1 MAISENTMVKNV
13 YTLAEFM
20 LNRLNHGAGN
30 GHFMEEGLHY
40 RYMRNGKQIMG
51 SEGTVIFDNGQYSQ
65 ITIPEITGFNSPR
78 MMDVF
83 YSTRDV
89 FKLQDNVL
97 KSAGGRKNCG
107 NCGRYEVKIW

>member
-40 RYMRNGKQIMG
+40 RYMRNGNQIFE
-51 SEGTVIFDNGQYSQ
+51 SEGTVIFDNGQCNQ
-65 ITIPEITGFNSPR
+65 ITIPEITDFASPR
-78 MMDVF
+78 LLDVF
-83 YSTRDV
+83 YSTREIITYS
-89 FKLQDNVL
+89 NNIL
-97 KSAGGRKNCG
+97 KVVGGRTNCG
-107 NCGRYEVKIW
+107 NLGRY